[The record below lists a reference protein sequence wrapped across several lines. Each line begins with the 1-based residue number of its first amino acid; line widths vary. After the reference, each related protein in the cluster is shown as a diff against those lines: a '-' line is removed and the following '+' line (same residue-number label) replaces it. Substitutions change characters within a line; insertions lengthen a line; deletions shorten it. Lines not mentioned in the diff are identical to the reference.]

1 MTGSKIMVV
10 DDEQGIRELL
20 SEVLVD
26 NGFDVTSARDGQ
38 ESLQFLKNSKFD
50 LLITDINMPNLN
62 GIELLKR
69 MKTAGR
75 KEKIVIMT
83 GSPVDRSV
91 VSGDV
96 PQVYFQLIKPF
107 KIKEF
112 LRVVSSALKAEHQEI
127 EADKKDRKCSL
138 N

>member
-1 MTGSKIMVV
+1 MTASRIMVV
-10 DDEQGIRELL
+10 DDEPGIRELL
-20 SEVLVD
+20 AEVLLEK
-26 NGFDVTSARDGQ
+26 GFDVTSARDGQ
-38 ESLQFLKNSKFD
+38 ESLQFLKKSKFD

-62 GIELLKR
+62 GIELLKE

-96 PQVYFQLIKPF
+96 PRVYFQLIKPF

-112 LRVVSSALKAEHQEI
+112 LQVVSSVLMAGHQET